1 MEYGLPCAVKTAYLE
16 VIMAT
21 LLTIALIAQI
31 VLAVLLIVVVLLQNS
46 KESGLG
52 AISGS
57 TSSYMGSG
65 KSATMDA
72 KLATATKWIAAIFVV
87 MTLAVLILLRVVR

>member
-1 MEYGLPCAVKTAYLE
+1 MS
-16 VIMAT
+16 T

-31 VLAVLLIVVVLLQNS
+31 VLAVLLVVVVLLQNS

-52 AISGS
+52 SAISGS
-57 TSSYMGSG
+57 NSSYMSNG
-65 KSATMDA
+65 KSATLDA

-87 MTLAVLILLRVVR
+87 LTVAVLVLLRVVK

>member
-1 MEYGLPCAVKTAYLE
+1 MS
-16 VIMAT
+16 T

-31 VLAVLLIVVVLLQNS
+31 VLAVLLVVVVLLQNS

-57 TSSYMGSG
+57 SNSYMSSG

-72 KLATATKWIAAIFVV
+72 KLATATKWIAGIFVV
-87 MTLAVLILLRVVR
+87 MTLAVLVLLKVTH

>member
-1 MEYGLPCAVKTAYLE
+1 MS
-16 VIMAT
+16 T

-31 VLAVLLIVVVLLQNS
+31 VLAVLLVVVVLLQNS

-52 AISGS
+52 AISGAS
-57 TSSYMGSG
+57 NSYMSNG

-72 KLATATKWIAAIFVV
+72 KLATATKWIAGIFVV
-87 MTLAVLILLRVVR
+87 VTLAVLILLRVVK